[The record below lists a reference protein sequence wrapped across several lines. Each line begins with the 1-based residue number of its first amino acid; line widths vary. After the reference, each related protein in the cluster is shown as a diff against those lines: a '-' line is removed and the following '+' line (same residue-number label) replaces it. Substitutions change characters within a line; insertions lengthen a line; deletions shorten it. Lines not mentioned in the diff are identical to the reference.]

1 MAPTTNRDSRRSH
14 WTMLRVN
21 VAGMGMSDMAR
32 RKAQA
37 KVSEYEAQV
46 TVLKAQLADAQDEL
60 DGSTAAGGL
69 LDSIKDAPV
78 IGGLTDRLRRNT
90 GVDQATAKANVDRI
104 QAELTKAQTQ
114 LDWARKAQDAVET
127 VTDSAEDD
135 RG

>member
-1 MAPTTNRDSRRSH
+1 
-14 WTMLRVN
+14 
-21 VAGMGMSDMAR
+21 MAR
-32 RKAQA
+32 SKAQA

-46 TVLKAQLADAQDEL
+46 SALKAQLADAQDEL
-60 DGSTAAGGL
+60 DGSKAAGGL

-78 IGGLTDRLRRNT
+78 IGGLTDRLRRTT
-90 GVDQATAKANVDRI
+90 GVDQATAKADVDRI